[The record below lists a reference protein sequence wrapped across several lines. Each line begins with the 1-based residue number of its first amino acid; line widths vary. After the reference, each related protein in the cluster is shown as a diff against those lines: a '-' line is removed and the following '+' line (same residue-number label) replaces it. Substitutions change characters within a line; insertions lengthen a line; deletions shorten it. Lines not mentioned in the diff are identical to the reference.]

1 LLNLKLKH
9 QLNFVNFARPAS

>member
-1 LLNLKLKH
+1 LKLKH